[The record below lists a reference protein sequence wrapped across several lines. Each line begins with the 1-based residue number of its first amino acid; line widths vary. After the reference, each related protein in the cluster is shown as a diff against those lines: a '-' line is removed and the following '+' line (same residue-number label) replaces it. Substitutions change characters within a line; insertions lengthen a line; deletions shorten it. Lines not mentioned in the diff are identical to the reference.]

1 MNRDCL
7 VASFYKFVPLPDFE
21 SLREPLLSVCR
32 QNQLKGSILLAEE
45 GVNGMIAGEPDSVNS
60 VLDYLRSIQYLAD
73 LIHCRSLTD
82 EMPFKRMK
90 VRLKEEIVPFRVD
103 KVNPHLKTGK
113 FIEPEDWNAIL
124 RDPGIKVV
132 DTRNDYEAGIGTF
145 AGAENPHTGH
155 FNQFPTYA
163 AKNLDPAI
171 HKKVAMFCT
180 GGIRCEK
187 ASAYLLQN
195 GFEEVL
201 QLQGG
206 ILNYLQKIPSAKSL
220 WRGQCFVFDGRVSV
234 GQNLVAGSY
243 QSCKSCGRPISTDE
257 RASSKYEEGVTCPHC
272 HDNISDKKRA
282 AARERQRQYE
292 LAHANSSKKH

>member
-1 MNRDCL
+1 MSQDCL
-7 VASFYKFVPLPDFE
+7 VASFYKFVPLSDFK
-21 SLREPLLSVCR
+21 SLREPLLLACW
-32 QNQLKGSILLAEE
+32 QNRLKGSILLAGE

-60 VLDYLRSIQYLAD
+60 VLDYLRSIQCLSD
-73 LIHCRSLTD
+73 LTHCQSQTNAV
-82 EMPFKRMK
+82 PFKRMM
-90 VRLKEEIVPFRVD
+90 VRLKEEIVPLRVD

-124 RDPGIKVV
+124 RDPEIKVV
-132 DTRNDYEAGIGTF
+132 DARNDYEIGIGTF

-155 FNQFPTYA
+155 FNQFPKYA
-163 AKNLDPAI
+163 VKNLNPAV

-206 ILNYLQKIPSAKSL
+206 ILNYLQKIPSEKSL
-220 WRGQCFVFDGRVSV
+220 WQGECFVFDGRVSV
-234 GQNLVAGSY
+234 GQNLTIGSHE
-243 QSCKSCGRPISTDE
+243 SCKSCGHPVSPDE
-257 RASSKYEEGVTCPHC
+257 RASSNYEEGVTCPHC
-272 HDNISDKKRA
+272 HDIISDNKRA

-292 LAHANSSKKH
+292 AGF